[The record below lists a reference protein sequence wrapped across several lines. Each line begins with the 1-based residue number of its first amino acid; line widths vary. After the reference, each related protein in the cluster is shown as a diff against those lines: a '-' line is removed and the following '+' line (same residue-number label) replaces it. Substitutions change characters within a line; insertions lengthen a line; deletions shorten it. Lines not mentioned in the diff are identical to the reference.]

1 MGKLIIMQVHRIIHY
16 ITLIV
21 IAFIIAS
28 MLSMVIWA
36 FASPY
41 GGVIHEM
48 LDVQKEQ
55 IERYQ
60 HQVSKKEYLQE
71 HHPVIT
77 VWVQVYYPKDTEYRW
92 KIVTLTMVPTRDMM
106 PFEEGSG
113 CYRATGCYDD
123 NDATMWILQGWEG
136 IRSKTGCSPLYH
148 EILHVKGLNHQ
159 AMEND
164 PRYANWACSV

>member
-1 MGKLIIMQVHRIIHY
+1 MKEKDLASKIVY
-16 ITLIV
+16 YTTLIV

-28 MLSMVIWA
+28 VLWTITS
-36 FASPY
+36 ASAVP
-41 GGVIHEM
+41 GGDIIHER
-48 LDVQKEQ
+48 LDIQKEQ

-60 HQVSKKEYLQE
+60 KQVSKKEYLQQ

-92 KIVTLTMVPTRDMM
+92 KIVTLTLVPTRDMM
-106 PFEEGSG
+106 PFEEGTG
-113 CYRATGCYDD
+113 CYLATGCYDN

-148 EILHVKGLNHQ
+148 EILHVKGLNHT